1 MYYHLQMKKWFFS
14 RRETIVRNIEW
25 RERAE
30 QIQKDFIKKRNY
42 ATEIMTEKKKPV
54 KQKMETTPTAIEER
68 KKERDLVAN
77 VLIAYRTKNMKQDD
91 VAKQFGISQ
100 NKVSQIIRKWVKNK
114 VMQEYVIHPN
124 QTVLFPQK

>member
-1 MYYHLQMKKWFFS
+1 
-14 RRETIVRNIEW
+14 
-25 RERAE
+25 
-30 QIQKDFIKKRNY
+30 
-42 ATEIMTEKKKPV
+42 MTEKTKPV
-54 KQKMETTPTAIEER
+54 KQKVETTPTEI
-68 KKERDLVAN
+68 KERDLVAN